1 MWPLEDDDLLPEILV
16 RLPPQPSSL
25 PRASAVC
32 KRWRL
37 LVSDPGFSRRFRIHH
52 RRSPPL
58 LGFFRRNDGLPFVP
72 TLDAPDRV
80 SPGRFSLQRGDGDRF
95 MPLGCRHGLVLISNK
110 PKNQILVCDP
120 VTGDQHRLVVPPG
133 VAVHAEKTSING
145 AVLRARAAG
154 DEAQHFQVVLTVADN
169 DHEQHHRALAC
180 VYSSETGAWGDLV
193 STQLPPDVLMS
204 DAPTLVSTD
213 KPAVLVGDSLYWKLA
228 GNMDGILEFDLEKQS
243 LAVIRVPVHILEEG
257 QYMFLIMRAEGGG
270 LGLLIQ
276 TDCSIQLWKMKT
288 DCDGVAS
295 WGLGR
300 TIELDKLLSLKSQ
313 ETNML
318 IPGLEEE
325 NNVVF
330 VWADHIVFTV
340 HLESM
345 KFKKLSGTYPL
356 SHYHPFRS
364 VYAAGCR
371 LLTGGGLLQ
380 LCTRMDCNTNL
391 RK

>member
-364 VYAAGCR
+364 VYAAGI
-371 LLTGGGLLQ
+371 
-380 LCTRMDCNTNL
+380 
-391 RK
+391 

>member
-1 MWPLEDDDLLPEILV
+1 MGKERTNGSCAGDPRSCPWDSRGVAAGNIRNPYLCPDNTRRVGRGFHCNFGPIHFHISFWAACCFDSTDHIPLV
-16 RLPPQPSSL
+16 
-25 PRASAVC
+25 
-32 KRWRL
+32 
-37 LVSDPGFSRRFRIHH
+37 
-52 RRSPPL
+52 
-58 LGFFRRNDGLPFVP
+58 
-72 TLDAPDRV
+72 
-80 SPGRFSLQRGDGDRF
+80 
-95 MPLGCRHGLVLISNK
+95 SNK
-110 PKNQILVCDP
+110 PKNQILVWDP

-133 VAVHAEKTSING
+133 VAAHAEKTVING

-154 DEAQHFQVVLTVADN
+154 DDAQHFQVVLAVADN
-169 DHEQHHRALAC
+169 DDEQHHRALAC
-180 VYSSETGAWGDLV
+180 VYSSETGTWGDLV
-193 STQLPPDVLMS
+193 STQLPPDVLTS

-243 LAVIRVPVHILEEG
+243 LAVIQVPVHILEEG

-270 LGLLIQ
+270 LGLLTQ
-276 TDCSIQLWKMKT
+276 TDCSIQLWKMNT

-300 TIELDKLLSLKSQ
+300 TIELDKLLSLNSE
-313 ETNML
+313 ETDML

-330 VWADHIVFTV
+330 VWTDHIVFMV
-340 HLESM
+340 QLESM

-364 VYAAGCR
+364 VYAAGKAC
-371 LLTGGGLLQ
+371 LQ
-380 LCTRMDCNTNL
+380 IFIVT
-391 RK
+391 KPI

>member
-1 MWPLEDDDLLPEILV
+1 MGPLEDDDLLRQILV
-16 RLPPQPSSL
+16 RLRPQPSSL

-37 LVSDPGFSRRFRIHH
+37 LVSDPGFSRRFRVHH

-58 LGFFRRNDGLPFVP
+58 LGCFLRNDALPFIP

-80 SPGRFSLQRGDGDRF
+80 SPARFSLQPGDGDGDRF
-95 MPLGCRHGLVLISNK
+95 MSLGCRHGLALVFNK
-110 PKNQILVCDP
+110 HTGQILVWDP
-120 VTGDQHRLVVPPG
+120 VTGDQRRLDVPPG
-133 VAVHAEKTSING
+133 VAVHAEKTTING
-145 AVLRARAAG
+145 AVLRARARARAAG
-154 DEAQHFQVVLTVADN
+154 DEAQRFQFHVVLAVADN
-169 DHEQHHRALAC
+169 DDEQHRRALAC

-193 STQLPPDVLMS
+193 STQLPSDVPTT
-204 DAPTLVSTD
+204 DAPILVSTD

-257 QYMFLIMRAEGGG
+257 QYMFLVMPAEGGG
-270 LGLLIQ
+270 LGLLLQ
-276 TDCSIQLWKMKT
+276 TDCSIQLWKMET
-288 DCDGVAS
+288 GGVAS

-300 TIELDKLLSLKSQ
+300 TIELDKLLSLNS
-313 ETNML
+313 EENDIL
-318 IPGLEEE
+318 IPGLDEE

-330 VWADHIVFTV
+330 VWTDHILFMV

-364 VYAAGCR
+364 VYAAV
-371 LLTGGGLLQ
+371 
-380 LCTRMDCNTNL
+380 N
-391 RK
+391 KFK

>member
-1 MWPLEDDDLLPEILV
+1 MRPLEDDDLLGEILV

-58 LGFFRRNDGLPFVP
+58 LGFFRRNDALPFVP
-72 TLDAPDRV
+72 TLDAPDCV
-80 SPGRFSLQRGDGDRF
+80 SRGRFSLQRGDGDQF
-95 MPLGCRHGLVLISNK
+95 MSLGCRHGLLLVFNK
-110 PKNQILVCDP
+110 PKNQILVWDP
-120 VTGDQHRLVVPPG
+120 VTGDQHRLDVPPG
-133 VAVHAEKTSING
+133 VAVHAEKTTING
-145 AVLRARAAG
+145 AVLRGRAAG
-154 DEAQHFQVVLTVADN
+154 DDAQHFKVVLAVADN
-169 DHEQHHRALAC
+169 DDEQHHRALAC

-213 KPAVLVGDSLYWKLA
+213 KPAVLVGDSFYWKLA
-228 GNMDGILEFDLEKQS
+228 GNMDGILKFDLEKQS

-300 TIELDKLLSLKSQ
+300 TIELDKLLSLNSE
-313 ETNML
+313 ETDML

-330 VWADHIVFTV
+330 VWTDHIVFTV

-364 VYAAGCR
+364 VYAAGI
-371 LLTGGGLLQ
+371 
-380 LCTRMDCNTNL
+380 
-391 RK
+391 

>member
-1 MWPLEDDDLLPEILV
+1 MEPLEDDDLLPEILV

-58 LGFFRRNDGLPFVP
+58 LGFFRRNDALPFVP
-72 TLDAPDRV
+72 TLDAPDCV
-80 SPGRFSLQRGDGDRF
+80 SPGRFSLQRGDGDQF
-95 MPLGCRHGLVLISNK
+95 MSLGCRHGLVLVFNK
-110 PKNQILVCDP
+110 PENQILVWDP
-120 VTGDQHRLVVPPG
+120 VTGEQHRLVVPPG
-133 VAVHAEKTSING
+133 VAAHAENTTING

-154 DEAQHFQVVLTVADN
+154 DEAQHFQVVLAVADN
-169 DHEQHHRALAC
+169 DDEQHHRALAC
-180 VYSSETGAWGDLV
+180 VYSSETGSWGDLV
-193 STQLPPDVLMS
+193 STQLPSDVLMS
-204 DAPTLVSTD
+204 DAPTLVSTE

-228 GNMDGILEFDLEKQS
+228 GNMDGILEFNLEKQS

-276 TDCSIQLWKMKT
+276 IDCNLQLWKMKT

-300 TIELDKLLSLKSQ
+300 TIGLDKLLSLNSE
-313 ETNML
+313 ETDML

-325 NNVVF
+325 NNVLF

-356 SHYHPFRS
+356 SHYHPLRS
-364 VYAAGCR
+364 VYAAGI
-371 LLTGGGLLQ
+371 
-380 LCTRMDCNTNL
+380 
-391 RK
+391 